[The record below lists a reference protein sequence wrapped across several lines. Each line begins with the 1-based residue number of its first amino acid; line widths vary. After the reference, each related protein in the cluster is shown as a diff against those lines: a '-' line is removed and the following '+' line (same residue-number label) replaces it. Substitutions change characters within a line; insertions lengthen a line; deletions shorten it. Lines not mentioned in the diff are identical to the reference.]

1 MSGIWGKNLE
11 ISIFG
16 ESHGVAIG
24 VTING
29 LPPGFEVDMDQVL
42 FEMARRAP
50 GRNELTTPRKEKDQ
64 PEILSGFLNG
74 KTTGAPLTAIIWNK
88 NTRSKDYSL
97 LKNVMRPGQADYPG
111 RMRYKGQND
120 HRGSGH
126 FSGRITAPIV
136 FAGAICKQWLKAK
149 YDVTIGSHI
158 QSIGSIEDETFD
170 AQKDLSLEKV
180 EAFKDKQLP
189 LFDESVE
196 EEMKQLIVEAKEDGD
211 SVGGVVETFVLGLP
225 AGYGNPFF
233 DSVESQLAHLVFSVP
248 AIKGIEFGT
257 GFDITKMRGSEANDE
272 YYYDENGQ
280 VKTRTNNNGGIIGGI
295 TYGMPIVFRAA
306 VKPPASIKKKQ
317 QTINV
322 QEEKEAEL
330 EVEGRHD
337 PCIVPRVLPVLEAV
351 TALGLT
357 DLMIGGHPHE

>member
-1 MSGIWGKNLE
+1 MSGIWGKNVQV
-11 ISIFG
+11 SIFG

-24 VTING
+24 ITING
-29 LPPGFEVDMDQVL
+29 LPPGLEVDMEQVL

-64 PEILSGFLNG
+64 PEILSGLLDG
-74 KTTGAPLTAIIWNK
+74 KTTGAPLTAIIWNT

-111 RMRYKGQND
+111 RVRYKGHND

-126 FSGRITAPIV
+126 FSGRITAPLV
-136 FAGAICKQWLKAK
+136 FAGAICKQWLAQKG
-149 YDVTIGSHI
+149 VTVGAHI
-158 QSIGSIEDETFD
+158 QSIGMIEDESFAD
-170 AQKDLSLEKV
+170 QKEVTLEQIRS
-180 EAFKDKQLP
+180 FKEQQLP
-189 LFDESVE
+189 LFNVE
-196 EEMKQLIVEAKEDGD
+196 KETEMKDLIVEAKEDGD
-211 SVGGVVETFVLGLP
+211 SVGGVVETFVLGLD

-233 DSVESQLAHLVFSVP
+233 DSVESQLAHLVFAVP

-257 GFDITKMRGSEANDE
+257 GFDIAKMRGSEANDE
-272 YYYDENGQ
+272 YYYDEHGQ
-280 VKTRTNNNGGIIGGI
+280 IKTRSNNNGGIIGGI
-295 TYGMPIVFRAA
+295 TYGMPVVFRAA

-322 QEEKEAEL
+322 EEGKAAEL

-351 TALGLT
+351 TALGLM
-357 DLMIGGHPHE
+357 DLMMGGQHHE

>member
-1 MSGIWGKNLE
+1 MSGIWGKNIE

-29 LPPGFEVDMDQVL
+29 LPPGLEIDMERVL

-50 GRNELTTPRKEKDQ
+50 GRNELTTPRKEKDL
-64 PEILSGFLNG
+64 PEILSGLLEG
-74 KTTGAPLTAIIWNK
+74 KTTGAPLTAIIWNR

-111 RMRYKGQND
+111 RVRYKGYND

-126 FSGRITAPIV
+126 FSGRITAPLV
-136 FAGAICKQWLKAK
+136 FAGALCKQWLEQKGIM
-149 YDVTIGSHI
+149 IGSHI
-158 QSIGSIEDETFD
+158 QSIGNIEDASFEEQTNVT
-170 AQKDLSLEKV
+170 LEQI
-180 EAFKDKQLP
+180 EDFKQKQLP
-189 LFDESVE
+189 LFNPKKE
-196 EEMKQLIVEAKEDGD
+196 EEMKELILDAKEDGD

-233 DSVESQLAHLVFSVP
+233 DSVESTLAHLVFSVP
-248 AIKGIEFGT
+248 AIKGLEFGT
-257 GFDITKMRGSEANDE
+257 GFDISKLRGSEANDE
-272 YYYDENGQ
+272 YYYDENGDI
-280 VKTRTNNNGGIIGGI
+280 KTRTNNNGGIIGGI
-295 TYGMPIVFRAA
+295 TYGMPVVFRAA

-317 QTINV
+317 QTINIS
-322 QEEKEAEL
+322 EGKEAAL

-351 TALGLT
+351 TALGLM
-357 DLMIGGHPHE
+357 DLMIGGSAHE

>member
-1 MSGIWGKNLE
+1 MSGIWGKNIE
-11 ISIFG
+11 VSIFG

-29 LPPGFEVDMDQVL
+29 LPPGLEVDMDQVL

-64 PEILSGFLNG
+64 PEILSGFLDG

-111 RMRYKGQND
+111 RVRYQGHND

-126 FSGRITAPIV
+126 FSGRITAPLV
-136 FAGAICKQWLKAK
+136 FAGAICKQWLEAK
-149 YDVTIGSHI
+149 HGVTIGSHI
-158 QSIGSIEDETFD
+158 QSIAHIEDEPFAD
-170 AQKDLSLEKV
+170 QEGVSLEQVK
-180 EAFKDKQLP
+180 AFKDKQLP
-189 LFDESVE
+189 LFNE
-196 EEMKQLIVEAKEDGD
+196 EKEQEIKDLIVEAKEEGD

-233 DSVESQLAHLVFSVP
+233 DSVESQLAHLVFAVP

-272 YYYDENGQ
+272 YYYDEAGQ

-295 TYGMPIVFRAA
+295 TYGMPVVYRAA

-322 QEEKEAEL
+322 EEGKEAEL

-351 TALGLT
+351 TALGLM
-357 DLMIGGHPHE
+357 DLMVGGSSHE